1 MTRRTAPVLAT
12 LALVGLGVLA
22 APAAHASTI
31 YPPSDACRVSPGTA
45 SAGSTL
51 VFSCAEGTFGAD
63 EPVKITITGEHGSG
77 ATFGFVRFAVST
89 GAFDTVSGPAGE
101 LADTRI
107 TLASD
112 ATGVYNSA
120 AVSGSS
126 AGGTASATVATSGGT
141 GLPSTGGDGQSLALW
156 AGGATILVA
165 GGALAVAATVRRRR
179 AD

>member
-63 EPVKITITGEHGSG
+63 EAAAEYFDLS
-77 ATFGFVRFAVST
+77 
-89 GAFDTVSGPAGE
+89 FDTE
-101 LADTRI
+101 I
-107 TLASD
+107 TNAI
-112 ATGVYNSA
+112 
-120 AVSGSS
+120 
-126 AGGTASATVATSGGT
+126 TVMPIA
-141 GLPSTGGDGQSLALW
+141 
-156 AGGATILVA
+156 IYI
-165 GGALAVAATVRRRR
+165 
-179 AD
+179 